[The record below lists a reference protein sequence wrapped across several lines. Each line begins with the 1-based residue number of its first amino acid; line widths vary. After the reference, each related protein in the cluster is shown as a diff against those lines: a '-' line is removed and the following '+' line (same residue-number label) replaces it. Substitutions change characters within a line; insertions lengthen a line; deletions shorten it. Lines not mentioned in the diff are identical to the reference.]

1 MTSPTKT
8 NQDLIRRGRQNH
20 PIVRTKNNIIG
31 GEKMIKYVTT
41 NRVLIDRQVNGEAGR
56 CVYGV
61 VKVDLDPAWFGLV
74 WISFV
79 FC

>member
-1 MTSPTKT
+1 
-8 NQDLIRRGRQNH
+8 
-20 PIVRTKNNIIG
+20 
-31 GEKMIKYVTT
+31 MIKYVTT